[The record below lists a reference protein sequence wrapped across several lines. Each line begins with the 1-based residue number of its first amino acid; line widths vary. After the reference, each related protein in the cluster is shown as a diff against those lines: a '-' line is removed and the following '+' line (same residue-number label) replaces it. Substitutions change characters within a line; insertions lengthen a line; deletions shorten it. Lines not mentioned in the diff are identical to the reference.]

1 VFGMSEKIQRTRL
14 PDRYC
19 PLRVKSVNSLHIKS
33 YSMGLLTPKNNK
45 KDKKGA
51 NNTKGGTP
59 SSKLLNKNLKSSG
72 FGKKQLPG
80 SANRGS

>member
-1 VFGMSEKIQRTRL
+1 
-14 PDRYC
+14 
-19 PLRVKSVNSLHIKS
+19 
-33 YSMGLLTPKNNK
+33 MGLLTPKNNK

-51 NNTKGGTP
+51 NNPKGGTP
-59 SSKLLNKNLKSSG
+59 ASKLLNKNLKSSG

>member
-1 VFGMSEKIQRTRL
+1 MLGL
-14 PDRYC
+14 
-19 PLRVKSVNSLHIKS
+19 KSVNSLHIKS
-33 YSMGLLTPKNNK
+33 DTMGLLTPKNNK

-51 NNTKGGTP
+51 NNPKAGTP
-59 SSKLLNKNLKSSG
+59 GSKLLNKNLKSSG